1 MSSSQLYS
9 ELDLLNIIISMCL
22 EKNIPALDNIFYKEG
37 YKIISIDRSVKTSI
51 GTVKYDVFLSNTT
64 KDVSLGFEL
73 KGLKASNLDE
83 KQLQKY
89 TNIPT
94 EEYIKLAEVNI
105 TDIASHKLQTIIGID
120 LTNTTKVKLYCEGRD
135 FSFPI
140 MGFGTKNLTVCHNTL
155 IDESLQKQLSNSIK
169 IQGYI
174 PTFIHHDKE
183 STAAE
188 IAPRLITNIFGFAK
202 RDKTTFNVDEI
213 ICKTFCSIPNLHT
226 KIGADVKRAV
236 SRKIT
241 KLLNQL
247 SKEELNNY
255 LIWDK
260 SNSVWQINKICAN
273 SHTNTDQAFL
283 QLSEKFMNRLKT
295 NTPFKEKNNVP
306 LGQLSIYD
314 FEEELKFEEIS

>member
-37 YKIISIDRSVKTSI
+37 YKIISIDRSVKTSV
-51 GTVKYDVFLSNTT
+51 GTVKYDVFLSNKT
-64 KDVSLGFEL
+64 KDISLGFEL

-83 KQLQKY
+83 KQMYKY

-94 EEYIKLAEVNI
+94 EEYIKLAEANI
-105 TDIASHKLQTIIGID
+105 NDIASHKLQTIIGIN
-120 LTNTTKVKLYCEGRD
+120 LTNTSKVKVFCEGHD

-140 MGFGTKNLTVCHNTL
+140 MGFGTKNLTVCHKTL
-155 IDESLQKQLSNSIK
+155 IDESLHKQLTNNFK
-169 IQGYI
+169 VQNYI
-174 PTFIHHDKE
+174 PTFIHYDKE
-183 STAAE
+183 STAVE

-202 RDKTTFNVDEI
+202 RDKKTFNVDEI
-213 ICKTFCSIPNLHT
+213 ICKTFCSIPNLHK

-260 SNSVWQINKICAN
+260 SNSLWQINKISAN

-283 QLSEKFMNRLKT
+283 QLSEKFMDRLKT
-295 NTPFKEKNNVP
+295 NTPFKEKTDILP
-306 LGQLSIYD
+306 GQLSIYD
-314 FEEELKFEEIS
+314 FKEEVPFEETS